1 MSIFLFSFTF
11 ICAQGERERRKD
23 GGREG
28 RTMCAI
34 CTVPG
39 GMQRTFPGTEVS
51 GAHEL
56 PRVGAGNKFG
66 SFVRAVNILN
76 CLNSP
81 KQLSF
86 REKNARAH

>member
-1 MSIFLFSFTF
+1 
-11 ICAQGERERRKD
+11 
-23 GGREG
+23 
-28 RTMCAI
+28 MCAI

-39 GMQRTFPGTEVS
+39 GMQRTFPGIEVS

-66 SFVRAVNILN
+66 SSVRAVNILN
-76 CLNSP
+76 CLYSP

-86 REKNARAH
+86 REKNAHAH